1 MKKYSYVTGKENFW
15 VEISDNKTFKLLGSI
30 YDSNPK
36 KEEIDSKDL
45 KSNFCIP
52 FKKNKVIGLAFNYK
66 SMMKKK
72 ENYDEPLIFFKSNT
86 SLISDNNEIKYP
98 KFVSKIWIEAEL
110 CLIIGKEG
118 KNIEEKNAKNF
129 ILGHTC
135 GNDVTAENI
144 INRDWHLARSKAL
157 DTFAP
162 VGPYLIKDLRGD
174 DLEIKS
180 SINGN
185 VTQKSRTSDR
195 ILNDNQCVSL
205 ISKYFTLYP
214 GDIIFTGTPAGAT
227 NAIAKPGDIVE
238 IEIEKIGKLTNKVL

>member
-15 VEISDNKTFKLLGSI
+15 VEISDKKIFKLLGSI
-30 YDSNPK
+30 YESNPK
-36 KEEIDSKDL
+36 KEEIDAEEFEL
-45 KSNFCIP
+45 NFCIP

-66 SMMKKK
+66 SMMNNK
-72 ENYDEPLIFFKSNT
+72 ENFDEPLIFLKSNT
-86 SLISDNNEIKYP
+86 SLISDNNEIIYP

-118 KNIEEKNAKNF
+118 KNIEEKNAKKY

-135 GNDVTAENI
+135 GNDVTAANI

-162 VGPYLIKDLRGD
+162 IGPYLIKDLKGD

-185 VTQKSRTSDR
+185 ISQKAELVTE
-195 ILNDNQCVSL
+195 
-205 ISKYFTLYP
+205 Y
-214 GDIIFTGTPAGAT
+214 
-227 NAIAKPGDIVE
+227 
-238 IEIEKIGKLTNKVL
+238 